1 MEEIVSFYQNG
12 GFFMHPIAIMFA
24 VGMIVMAERLYRIL
38 FVYNFDGPKLMQSVQ
53 RLVLENNIEE
63 AVKICN
69 AKKNSALHHIFKTA
83 LMNAQGSFD
92 EVQDHVEVAKLA
104 VMPRL
109 QERMAYLF
117 TIANVST
124 LMGLLGTVVGLIA
137 TFHAVGAVEGSQK
150 QLLLSSG
157 ISTAMNTTAFG
168 LVVAVPCML
177 VYGYLYNRINT
188 LVDNIEHYTAQLL
201 VLLRTGSEYFDQFD
215 GEQAV
220 TTQQTPKKAS

>member
-1 MEEIVSFYQNG
+1 MEGIVSFYQNG
-12 GFFMHPIAIMFA
+12 GFFMHPIAFMFA
-24 VGMIVMAERLYRIL
+24 IGMVVMAERLYRIL

-83 LMNAQGSFD
+83 LMNAQSPFD

-188 LVDNIEHYTAQLL
+188 LVDNVEHYTAQLL